1 MKHLLLVLAAIFVS
15 FSAYSQEQG
24 VFSGSLETNFNFF
37 QRDSVI
43 GAANIPQYDK
53 QLTGGELWLN
63 LNYSI
68 KGYDMGVRFDM
79 FNNSNLLNPT
89 GSYTDQGIGRWFIK
103 KTEGKLQIEA
113 GYLYDQIGSG
123 IIYQAYE
130 IRPQLFDNALFG
142 GSVKYQL
149 SEDWAVKGF
158 IGRQKFLFDVNP
170 GNVKGAYLEGFK
182 AIGNP
187 DSPISLAPG
196 IGIVNRTHN
205 DETVNTLVNVI
216 KNYEKEDVVVPT
228 YNTYLSTIYNTLT
241 YKGFTWYVEAAYK
254 SPEVFFN
261 PEALRLRPDAPS
273 TFGKYVRESGSV
285 IYNSFGLAIGK
296 LGLTAEL
303 KRTEN
308 FDFRSDPT
316 LRLNFGLVNFVPP
329 MNRLNTYR
337 LTSRYNPATQLLSE
351 QALQLDASYK
361 FNKSWSANVN
371 YSNIQTLDGD
381 ALYNEEYIEV
391 QYKHKRKMTITG
403 GVQFQNYNQEVF
415 EQKPTVPNV
424 QTITPFI
431 DVLYKLSRKKSIRL
445 ESQYMSTNED
455 FGSWAFALLEV
466 GLAPHW
472 LFELS
477 GMYNSA
483 PNPKKDEIP
492 TEDDGTKKKVLYPTV
507 GAVYI
512 NKGNRFSLRYV
523 KQVEGVVC
531 NGGVCRLEPAFS
543 GVRFSMTSNF

>member
-1 MKHLLLVLAAIFVS
+1 MKHLLLVLAMMFVGNTV
-15 FSAYSQEQG
+15 FSQDQG
-24 VFSGSLETNFNFF
+24 VLSGSLETNFNYF

-43 GAANIPQYDK
+43 GAANIPQYDRE
-53 QLTGGELWLN
+53 LTGGELWLN

-103 KTEGKLQIEA
+103 RTTGKLQIEA

-130 IRPQLFDNALFG
+130 VRPQLLDNALLG
-142 GSVKYQL
+142 GSVKYKL
-149 SEDWAVKGF
+149 SENWDIKGF
-158 IGRQKFLFDVNP
+158 MGRQKFLFEVNP
-170 GNVKGAYLEGFK
+170 GNVKGIYLEGFK
-182 AIGNP
+182 QIGSE

-196 IGIVNRTHN
+196 IGFVNRTHN
-205 DETVNTLVNVI
+205 DETVNSLVNVV
-216 KNYEKEDVVVPT
+216 KNYEAVDAVVPT
-228 YNTYLSTIYNTLT
+228 YNTYLSTFYNTLT

-254 SPEVFFN
+254 SPELFFD
-261 PEALRLRPDAPS
+261 PEKLRARPNGAPS

-285 IYNSFGLAIGK
+285 IYNSIGLSLGK
-296 LGLTAEL
+296 LGLTVEA

-316 LRLNFGLVNFVPP
+316 LRLNFGLVNFIPP

-337 LTSRYNPATQLLSE
+337 LTSRYSPATQLLSE
-351 QALQLDASYK
+351 QAIQLDATYK
-361 FNKSWSANVN
+361 FNRAWTVNAN
-371 YSNIQTLDGD
+371 YSNIQTLDGR
-381 ALYNEEYIEV
+381 ALY
-391 QYKHKRKMTITG
+391 
-403 GVQFQNYNQEVF
+403 
-415 EQKPTVPNV
+415 
-424 QTITPFI
+424 
-431 DVLYKLSRKKSIRL
+431 
-445 ESQYMSTNED
+445 
-455 FGSWAFALLEV
+455 
-466 GLAPHW
+466 
-472 LFELS
+472 
-477 GMYNSA
+477 
-483 PNPKKDEIP
+483 P
-492 TEDDGTKKKVLYPTV
+492 TEADGSKKKVLYPTV

-543 GVRFSMTSNF
+543 GVRFTMTSNF